1 MVEQNQIF
9 SSNLKFTGI
18 FTFSD
23 FYKFCYDW
31 LAEEIGLDVAEEKYG
46 EKIKVDEK
54 EIKAEWV
61 GTKKMTDYFQFKMK
75 VKFDLKML
83 KTVEIV
89 KNGKKIKTNDG
100 EVKVDVKGILVR
112 DYQSKFEKTASLKF
126 LRSIYE
132 KWVIPSQIEQF
143 EDKIFGDCDEFLAQA
158 KSWLD
163 MAGNR

>member
-1 MVEQNQIF
+1 MVEENQIF

-31 LAEEIGLDVAEEKYG
+31 LVEEIGLDVAEEKYG
-46 EKIKVDEK
+46 EKIKVNEK
-54 EIKAEWV
+54 EIKVEWV
-61 GTKKMTDYFQFKMK
+61 GTKKLTDYFQFKMK
-75 VKFDLKML
+75 VKFSLVML
-83 KTVEIV
+83 KTVEV
-89 KNGKKIKTNDG
+89 VQNGKKIKTNDG

-112 DYQSKFEKTASLKF
+112 DYQSKFEKTASMKF
-126 LRSIYE
+126 IRSIYE
-132 KWVIPSQIEQF
+132 KWVITSRVEQF
-143 EDKIFGDCDEFLAQA
+143 ENKIFGDCDEFLAQA